1 MADVS
6 KVLPSFDLFRG
17 ANKNSGSQVPLLI
30 GILLSDDNLVQSNVG
45 NCSPLC
51 SSVSG
56 FVLHLSTCFLG
67 GGWLCFLRPGTPS
80 IGLLPYLACLR
91 VGKNI
96 IKG

>member
-17 ANKNSGSQVPLLI
+17 ANKNSGSQVPILI

-51 SSVSG
+51 SSARYSIYWAV
-56 FVLHLSTCFLG
+56 TIP
-67 GGWLCFLRPGTPS
+67 GWPES
-80 IGLLPYLACLR
+80 W
-91 VGKNI
+91 
-96 IKG
+96 